1 MSAFPTR
8 RRLMPT
14 AFMAFGVLFTVI
26 GAIGFGPV
34 SSAGEPTTYHESGDP
49 TTTVAVTTTTAPATT
64 TTTTAVAVTT
74 TTAPKATTTAK
85 AVILPA
91 STVKPQATTP
101 ATTLAVTGSDTTTN
115 LTLIGIGVSMFVVG
129 LVLFEIRAARSP
141 A

>member
-49 TTTVAVTTTTAPATT
+49 TTT
-64 TTTTAVAVTT
+64 VAVTT